1 MDVHPIP
8 HAIFESTR
16 SGLILQAFLSL
27 NFLSLFSV
35 MRDNSPVLFLL
46 ELYMIW
52 TKGAHQSATFQ
63 AFDCSLEISPNLYLN
78 RLLLSKAYKITT
90 KKSTEEL
97 SLMKD

>member
-1 MDVHPIP
+1 
-8 HAIFESTR
+8 
-16 SGLILQAFLSL
+16 
-27 NFLSLFSV
+27 
-35 MRDNSPVLFLL
+35 
-46 ELYMIW
+46 MIW

-97 SLMKD
+97 SLMKRKTDAKFEEKLTCASKNDMRNLPNSHQNT